1 MVGIGVVMA
10 TVMFISLMIY
20 FFMSLHEVEEEL
32 FTVAKLPILL
42 DMFMESF
49 LVIVLSVPEG
59 FKIIIIKLLVFRIAN
74 GFNFIISFYS
84 QKIIAIGN
92 NNKETKCLLCNGRL

>member
-10 TVMFISLMIY
+10 TVMFVSLLVY

-32 FTVAKLPILL
+32 FTVSKLPIIL

-59 FKIIIIKLLVFRIAN
+59 LILCLNIFQRITN
-74 GFNFIISFYS
+74 GFDFISS
-84 QKIIAIGN
+84 LHCKKVIA
-92 NNKETKCLLCNGRL
+92 